1 MCYINLN
8 MRNRLVKGD
17 KIEKIFKMTNF
28 NTDEAF
34 VRFSKK
40 LRKMGI
46 DDELEKMG
54 IQEGDII
61 RILDYEFE
69 YTK

>member
-1 MCYINLN
+1 
-8 MRNRLVKGD
+8 
-17 KIEKIFKMTNF
+17 MTNF
-28 NTDEAF
+28 NTEEAIS
-34 VRFSKK
+34 RFSKK
-40 LRKMGI
+40 LRNLGI

-54 IQEGDII
+54 VQEGDII

>member
-1 MCYINLN
+1 
-8 MRNRLVKGD
+8 
-17 KIEKIFKMTNF
+17 MTNF
-28 NTDEAF
+28 NTEEALI
-34 VRFSKK
+34 RFSNK

-54 IQEGDII
+54 INEGDIV

>member
-1 MCYINLN
+1 MFVI
-8 MRNRLVKGD
+8 KGE

-28 NTDEAF
+28 NTDEALL
-34 VRFSKK
+34 RFSKK
-40 LRKMGI
+40 LRGMGI

-54 IQEGDII
+54 IQEGDIV